1 MTDIIETTITTEIA
15 EYNATAAALSELR
28 SKYEKVVFPVET
40 PKGMKDALA
49 ARKELRD
56 IRVGLEKM
64 RKEIKEPALKRC
76 QLIDSEAKEI
86 TARLTALED
95 PIDKQIKAEEKR
107 KDEEKVERERVERE
121 RVEGIRA
128 SINGINN
135 LPLLSANDTADE
147 IETTMTDL
155 QALEIDDSYAEFKG
169 EAETAKNAALLALGS
184 LYTTV
189 KAREAED
196 ARLKAEREE
205 LDRQRAELERLRAD
219 MAPAK
224 MTELSEAEVE
234 KLLADSA
241 PGTITVVPAESV
253 AQYSDIVSD
262 GGLDPRNNPEPLFG
276 VNQTIDTPEVASEKN
291 AAASALLEAVT
302 DDFAPA
308 SIEDANDLVSEF
320 AGYTAMQFI
329 ALADK
334 VAALGYESFAE
345 GLRKDGQVIAE
356 GHYNEQIKVADWK
369 ALADADKRM
378 ALAAHACVSVL
389 EGDDEFGTS
398 ALRQFNQKQA
408 A

>member
-15 EYNATAAALSELR
+15 EYNATAAALADLR
-28 SKYEKVVFPVET
+28 SKYEKVLFPVET

-56 IRVGLEKM
+56 IRFGLEKM
-64 RKEIKEPALKRC
+64 RKEIKEPALRRC

-95 PIDKQIKAEEKR
+95 PIDKQIKAEEQR
-107 KDEEKVERERVERE
+107 KEAEKLERERVERE
-121 RVEGIRA
+121 RVAAIRTK
-128 SINGINN
+128 IDFIKR
-135 LPLLSANDTADE
+135 LPFDSANDSAEDIATTIDE
-147 IETTMTDL
+147 LEPL
-155 QALEIDDSYAEFKG
+155 QIDDSYAEFTA
-169 EAETAKNAALLALGS
+169 EAQAAKEGALIALQT
-184 LYTTV
+184 LHVTT
-189 KAREAED
+189 KAREEEA

-205 LDRQRAELERLRAD
+205 LDRQRAELERMRAELEAAK
-219 MAPAK
+219 AP
-224 MTELSEAEVE
+224 EPVAE
-234 KLLADSA
+234 
-241 PGTITVVPAESV
+241 PTTPAEPV

-262 GGLDPRNNPEPLFG
+262 GGLDPRNNPEPVFQLAA
-276 VNQTIDTPEVASEKN
+276 QEDTSEPE
-291 AAASALLEAVT
+291 SA
-302 DDFAPA
+302 PM
-308 SIEDANDLVSEF
+308 EDANDLVSEF

-398 ALRQFNQKQA
+398 SLRQFNQKQA

>member
-15 EYNATAAALSELR
+15 EYNATAAALADLR
-28 SKYEKVVFPVET
+28 SKYEKVLFPVET

-56 IRVGLEKM
+56 IRFGLEKM
-64 RKEIKEPALKRC
+64 RKEIKEPVLRRC

-95 PIDKQIKAEEKR
+95 PIDKQIKAEKL
-107 KDEEKVERERVERE
+107 ERERVERE
-121 RVEGIRA
+121 RVAAIRTK
-128 SINGINN
+128 IDFIKR
-135 LPLLSANDTADE
+135 LPFDSANDSAEDIATTIDE
-147 IETTMTDL
+147 LEPL
-155 QALEIDDSYAEFKG
+155 QIDDSYAEFAA
-169 EAETAKNAALLALGS
+169 EAQAAKEGALIALQT
-184 LYTTV
+184 LHVTT
-189 KAREAED
+189 KAREEED

-205 LDRQRAELERLRAD
+205 LDRQRAELERMRAELEAAK
-219 MAPAK
+219 AP
-224 MTELSEAEVE
+224 EPVAE
-234 KLLADSA
+234 
-241 PGTITVVPAESV
+241 PTTPAEPV

-262 GGLDPRNNPEPLFG
+262 GGLDPRNNPEPVFQLAA
-276 VNQTIDTPEVASEKN
+276 QEDTSEPE
-291 AAASALLEAVT
+291 SA
-302 DDFAPA
+302 PM
-308 SIEDANDLVSEF
+308 EDANDLVSEF

-398 ALRQFNQKQA
+398 SLRQFNQKKA

>member
-15 EYNATAAALSELR
+15 EYNATAAALADLR
-28 SKYEKVVFPVET
+28 SKYEKVLFPVET

-56 IRVGLEKM
+56 IRFGLEKM
-64 RKEIKEPALKRC
+64 RKEIKEPALRRC

-95 PIDKQIKAEEKR
+95 PIDKQIKAEEQR
-107 KDEEKVERERVERE
+107 KEAEKLERERVERE
-121 RVEGIRA
+121 RVAAIRTK
-128 SINGINN
+128 IDFIKR
-135 LPLLSANDTADE
+135 LPFDSANDSAEDIATTIDE
-147 IETTMTDL
+147 LEPL
-155 QALEIDDSYAEFKG
+155 QIDDSYAEFTA
-169 EAETAKNAALLALGS
+169 EAQAAKEGALIALQT
-184 LYTTV
+184 LHVTT
-189 KAREAED
+189 KAREEEA

-205 LDRQRAELERLRAD
+205 LDRQRAELERMRAELEAAK
-219 MAPAK
+219 AP
-224 MTELSEAEVE
+224 EPVAE
-234 KLLADSA
+234 
-241 PGTITVVPAESV
+241 PTTPAEPV

-262 GGLDPRNNPEPLFG
+262 GGLDPRNNPEPVFQLAA
-276 VNQTIDTPEVASEKN
+276 QEDTSEPE
-291 AAASALLEAVT
+291 SA
-302 DDFAPA
+302 PM
-308 SIEDANDLVSEF
+308 EDANDLVSEF
-320 AGYTAMQFI
+320 AGHTAMQFI

-398 ALRQFNQKQA
+398 SLRQFNQKQA

>member
-15 EYNATAAALSELR
+15 EYNATAAALADLR
-28 SKYEKVVFPVET
+28 SKYEKVLFPVET

-56 IRVGLEKM
+56 IRFGLEKM
-64 RKEIKEPALKRC
+64 RKEIKEPVLRRC

-95 PIDKQIKAEEKR
+95 PIDKQIKAEEQR
-107 KDEEKVERERVERE
+107 KEAEKLERERVERE
-121 RVEGIRA
+121 RVAAIRTK
-128 SINGINN
+128 IDFIKR
-135 LPLLSANDTADE
+135 LPFDSANDSAEDIATTIDE
-147 IETTMTDL
+147 LEPL
-155 QALEIDDSYAEFKG
+155 QIDDSYAEFAA
-169 EAETAKNAALLALGS
+169 EAQAAKEGALIALQT
-184 LYTTV
+184 LHVTT
-189 KAREAED
+189 KAREEED

-205 LDRQRAELERLRAD
+205 LDRQRAELERMRAELEAAK
-219 MAPAK
+219 AP
-224 MTELSEAEVE
+224 EPVAE
-234 KLLADSA
+234 
-241 PGTITVVPAESV
+241 PTTPAEPV

-262 GGLDPRNNPEPLFG
+262 GGLDPRNNPEPVFQLAA
-276 VNQTIDTPEVASEKN
+276 QEDTSEPE
-291 AAASALLEAVT
+291 SA
-302 DDFAPA
+302 PM
-308 SIEDANDLVSEF
+308 EDANDLVSEF

-398 ALRQFNQKQA
+398 SLRQFNQKQA

>member
-15 EYNATAAALSELR
+15 EYNATAAALADLR
-28 SKYEKVVFPVET
+28 SKYEKVLFPVET

-56 IRVGLEKM
+56 IRFGLEKM
-64 RKEIKEPALKRC
+64 RKEIKEPALRRC

-95 PIDKQIKAEEKR
+95 PIDKQIKAEEQR
-107 KDEEKVERERVERE
+107 KEAEKLERERVERE
-121 RVEGIRA
+121 RVAAIRTK
-128 SINGINN
+128 IDFIKR
-135 LPLLSANDTADE
+135 LPFDSANDSAEDIATTIDE
-147 IETTMTDL
+147 LEPL
-155 QALEIDDSYAEFKG
+155 QIDDSYAEFTA
-169 EAETAKNAALLALGS
+169 EAQAAKEGALIALQT
-184 LYTTV
+184 LHVTT
-189 KAREAED
+189 KAREEEA

-205 LDRQRAELERLRAD
+205 LDRQRAELERMRAELEAAK
-219 MAPAK
+219 AP
-224 MTELSEAEVE
+224 EPVAE
-234 KLLADSA
+234 
-241 PGTITVVPAESV
+241 PTTPAEPV

-262 GGLDPRNNPEPLFG
+262 GGLDPRNNPETVFQLAA
-276 VNQTIDTPEVASEKN
+276 QEDTSEPE
-291 AAASALLEAVT
+291 SA
-302 DDFAPA
+302 PM
-308 SIEDANDLVSEF
+308 EDANDLVSEF

-398 ALRQFNQKQA
+398 SLRQFNQKQA

>member
-15 EYNATAAALSELR
+15 EYNATAAALADLR
-28 SKYEKVVFPVET
+28 SKYEKVLFPVET

-56 IRVGLEKM
+56 IRFGLEKM
-64 RKEIKEPALKRC
+64 RKEIKEPALRRC

-95 PIDKQIKAEEKR
+95 PIDKQIKAEEQR
-107 KDEEKVERERVERE
+107 KEAEKLERERVERE
-121 RVEGIRA
+121 RVAAIRTK
-128 SINGINN
+128 IDFIKR
-135 LPLLSANDTADE
+135 LPFDSANDSAEDIATTIDE
-147 IETTMTDL
+147 LEPL
-155 QALEIDDSYAEFKG
+155 QIDDSYAEFAA
-169 EAETAKNAALLALGS
+169 EAQAAKEGALIALQT
-184 LYTTV
+184 LHVTT
-189 KAREAED
+189 KAREEEA

-205 LDRQRAELERLRAD
+205 LDRQRAELERMRAELEAAK
-219 MAPAK
+219 AP
-224 MTELSEAEVE
+224 EPVAE
-234 KLLADSA
+234 
-241 PGTITVVPAESV
+241 PTTPAEPV

-262 GGLDPRNNPEPLFG
+262 GGLDPRNNPEPVFQLAA
-276 VNQTIDTPEVASEKN
+276 QEDTSEPQ
-291 AAASALLEAVT
+291 SAPM
-302 DDFAPA
+302 D
-308 SIEDANDLVSEF
+308 DANDLVSEF

-398 ALRQFNQKQA
+398 SLRQFNQKQA

>member
-15 EYNATAAALSELR
+15 EYNATAAALADLR
-28 SKYEKVVFPVET
+28 SKYEKVLFPVET

-56 IRVGLEKM
+56 IRFGLEKM
-64 RKEIKEPALKRC
+64 RKEIKEPALRRC

-95 PIDKQIKAEEKR
+95 PIDKQIKAEEQR
-107 KDEEKVERERVERE
+107 KEAEKLERERVERE
-121 RVEGIRA
+121 RVAAIRTK
-128 SINGINN
+128 IDFIKR
-135 LPLLSANDTADE
+135 LPFDSANDSAEDIATTIDE
-147 IETTMTDL
+147 LEPL
-155 QALEIDDSYAEFKG
+155 QIDDSYAEFTA
-169 EAETAKNAALLALGS
+169 EAQAAKEGALIALQT
-184 LYTTV
+184 LHVTT
-189 KAREAED
+189 KAREEEA

-205 LDRQRAELERLRAD
+205 LDRQRAELERMRAELEAAK
-219 MAPAK
+219 AP
-224 MTELSEAEVE
+224 EPVAE
-234 KLLADSA
+234 
-241 PGTITVVPAESV
+241 PTTPAEPV

-262 GGLDPRNNPEPLFG
+262 GGLDPRNNPEPVFQLAA
-276 VNQTIDTPEVASEKN
+276 QDTSEPEP
-291 AAASALLEAVT
+291 
-302 DDFAPA
+302 APM
-308 SIEDANDLVSEF
+308 EDANDLVSEF

-398 ALRQFNQKQA
+398 SLRQFNQKQA

>member
-15 EYNATAAALSELR
+15 EYNATAAAQADLR
-28 SKYEKVVFPVET
+28 SKYEKVLFPVET

-56 IRVGLEKM
+56 IRFGLEKM
-64 RKEIKEPALKRC
+64 RKEIKEPALRRC

-95 PIDKQIKAEEKR
+95 PIDKQIKAEEQR
-107 KDEEKVERERVERE
+107 KEAEKLERERVERE
-121 RVEGIRA
+121 RVAAIRTK
-128 SINGINN
+128 IDFIKR
-135 LPLLSANDTADE
+135 LPFDSANDSAEDIATTIDE
-147 IETTMTDL
+147 LEPL
-155 QALEIDDSYAEFKG
+155 QIDDSYAEFTA
-169 EAETAKNAALLALGS
+169 EAQAAKEGALIALKT
-184 LYTTV
+184 LHVTT
-189 KAREAED
+189 KAREEEA

-205 LDRQRAELERLRAD
+205 LDRQHAELERMRAELEAAK
-219 MAPAK
+219 AP
-224 MTELSEAEVE
+224 EPVAE
-234 KLLADSA
+234 
-241 PGTITVVPAESV
+241 PTTPAEPV

-262 GGLDPRNNPEPLFG
+262 GGLDPRNNPEPVFQLAA
-276 VNQTIDTPEVASEKN
+276 QDTSEPQ
-291 AAASALLEAVT
+291 SAPM
-302 DDFAPA
+302 D
-308 SIEDANDLVSEF
+308 DANDLVSEF

-398 ALRQFNQKQA
+398 SLRQFNQKQA

>member
-15 EYNATAAALSELR
+15 EYNATAAALADLR
-28 SKYEKVVFPVET
+28 SKYEKVLFPVET

-56 IRVGLEKM
+56 IRFGLEKM
-64 RKEIKEPALKRC
+64 RKEIKEPVLRRC

-86 TARLTALED
+86 TARLTALEG
-95 PIDKQIKAEEKR
+95 PIDKQIKAEEQR
-107 KDEEKVERERVERE
+107 KEAEKLERERVERE
-121 RVEGIRA
+121 RVAAIRTK
-128 SINGINN
+128 IDFIKR
-135 LPLLSANDTADE
+135 LPFDSANDSAEDIATTIDE
-147 IETTMTDL
+147 LEPL
-155 QALEIDDSYAEFKG
+155 QIDDSYAEFAA
-169 EAETAKNAALLALGS
+169 EAQAAKEGALIALQT
-184 LYTTV
+184 LHVTT
-189 KAREAED
+189 KAREEED

-205 LDRQRAELERLRAD
+205 LDRQRAELERMRAELEAAK
-219 MAPAK
+219 AP
-224 MTELSEAEVE
+224 EPVAE
-234 KLLADSA
+234 
-241 PGTITVVPAESV
+241 PTTPAEPV

-262 GGLDPRNNPEPLFG
+262 GGLDPRNNPEPVFQLAA
-276 VNQTIDTPEVASEKN
+276 QEDTSEPE
-291 AAASALLEAVT
+291 SA
-302 DDFAPA
+302 PM
-308 SIEDANDLVSEF
+308 EDANDLVSEF

-398 ALRQFNQKQA
+398 SLRQFNQKKA

>member
-15 EYNATAAALSELR
+15 EYNATAAALADLR
-28 SKYEKVVFPVET
+28 SKYEKVLFPVET

-56 IRVGLEKM
+56 IRFGLEKM
-64 RKEIKEPALKRC
+64 RKEIKEPALRRC

-95 PIDKQIKAEEKR
+95 PIDKQIKAEEQR
-107 KDEEKVERERVERE
+107 KEAEKLERERVERE
-121 RVEGIRA
+121 RVAAIRTK
-128 SINGINN
+128 IDFIKR
-135 LPLLSANDTADE
+135 LPFDSANDSAEDIATTIDE
-147 IETTMTDL
+147 LEPL
-155 QALEIDDSYAEFKG
+155 QIDDSYAEFAA
-169 EAETAKNAALLALGS
+169 EAQAAKEGALIALQT
-184 LYTTV
+184 LHVTT
-189 KAREAED
+189 KAREEQD

-205 LDRQRAELERLRAD
+205 LDRQRAELERMRAELEAAK
-219 MAPAK
+219 AP
-224 MTELSEAEVE
+224 EPVAE
-234 KLLADSA
+234 
-241 PGTITVVPAESV
+241 PTTPAEPV

-262 GGLDPRNNPEPLFG
+262 GGLDPRNNPEPVFQLAA
-276 VNQTIDTPEVASEKN
+276 QEDTSEPE
-291 AAASALLEAVT
+291 SA
-302 DDFAPA
+302 PM
-308 SIEDANDLVSEF
+308 EDANDLVSEF

-398 ALRQFNQKQA
+398 SLRQFNQKQA

>member
-15 EYNATAAALSELR
+15 EYNATAAALADLR
-28 SKYEKVVFPVET
+28 SKYEKVLFPVET

-56 IRVGLEKM
+56 IRFGLEKM
-64 RKEIKEPALKRC
+64 RKEIKEPALRRC

-95 PIDKQIKAEEKR
+95 PIDKQIKAEEQR
-107 KDEEKVERERVERE
+107 KEAEKLERERVERE
-121 RVEGIRA
+121 RVAAIRTK
-128 SINGINN
+128 IDFIKR
-135 LPLLSANDTADE
+135 LPFDSANDSAEDIATTIDE
-147 IETTMTDL
+147 LEPL
-155 QALEIDDSYAEFKG
+155 QIDDSYAEFAA
-169 EAETAKNAALLALGS
+169 EAQAAKEGALIALQT
-184 LYTTV
+184 LHVTT
-189 KAREAED
+189 KAREEEA

-205 LDRQRAELERLRAD
+205 LDRQRAELERMRAELEAAK
-219 MAPAK
+219 AP
-224 MTELSEAEVE
+224 EPVAE
-234 KLLADSA
+234 
-241 PGTITVVPAESV
+241 PTTPAEPV

-262 GGLDPRNNPEPLFG
+262 GGLDPRNNPEPVFQLAA
-276 VNQTIDTPEVASEKN
+276 QEDTSEPE
-291 AAASALLEAVT
+291 SA
-302 DDFAPA
+302 PM
-308 SIEDANDLVSEF
+308 EDANDLVSEF

-398 ALRQFNQKQA
+398 SLRQFNQKQA

>member
-15 EYNATAAALSELR
+15 EYNATAAALADLR
-28 SKYEKVVFPVET
+28 SKYEKVLFPVET

-56 IRVGLEKM
+56 IRFGLEKM
-64 RKEIKEPALKRC
+64 RKEIKEPALRRC

-95 PIDKQIKAEEKR
+95 PIDKQIKAEEQR
-107 KDEEKVERERVERE
+107 KEAEKLERERVERE
-121 RVEGIRA
+121 RVAAIRTK
-128 SINGINN
+128 IDFIKR
-135 LPLLSANDTADE
+135 LPFDSANDSAEDIATTIDE
-147 IETTMTDL
+147 LEPL
-155 QALEIDDSYAEFKG
+155 QIDDSYAEFTA
-169 EAETAKNAALLALGS
+169 EAQAAKEGALIALKT
-184 LYTTV
+184 LHVTT
-189 KAREAED
+189 KAREEEA

-205 LDRQRAELERLRAD
+205 LDRQRAEIERMRAELEAAK
-219 MAPAK
+219 AP
-224 MTELSEAEVE
+224 EPVAE
-234 KLLADSA
+234 
-241 PGTITVVPAESV
+241 PTTPAEPV

-262 GGLDPRNNPEPLFG
+262 GGLDPRNNPEPVFQLAA
-276 VNQTIDTPEVASEKN
+276 QDTSEPEP
-291 AAASALLEAVT
+291 
-302 DDFAPA
+302 APM
-308 SIEDANDLVSEF
+308 EDANDLVSEF

-329 ALADK
+329 AMADK

-398 ALRQFNQKQA
+398 SLRQFNQKQA

>member
-1 MTDIIETTITTEIA
+1 MSDIIETTITTEIA
-15 EYNATAAALSELR
+15 EYNATAAALSELS

-95 PIDKQIKAEEKR
+95 PIDAQIKAEEKR
-107 KDEEKVERERVERE
+107 KDEEKAERERVERE
-121 RVEGIRA
+121 RVAEIRA
-128 SINGINN
+128 IIDGIKS
-135 LPLLSANDTADE
+135 LPLASTNDSAAVIQANIIDLDDLLVNDT
-147 IETTMTDL
+147 
-155 QALEIDDSYAEFKG
+155 YAEFKDEVQAAKDG
-169 EAETAKNAALLALGS
+169 ALTALRT
-184 LYTTV
+184 LYTATV
-189 KAREAED
+189 AREAEA

-205 LDRQRAELERLRAD
+205 LDRQRAEIERMRAA

-224 MTELSEAEVE
+224 VADLSEAEVE
-234 KLLADSA
+234 KLRADSA
-241 PGTITVVPAESV
+241 PGAITVAPAESPLTHENGAPMFSTTTFKENGDPIMLNDDGTRSIFCDV
-253 AQYSDIVSD
+253 DEGSEPTVS
-262 GGLDPRNNPEPLFG
+262 
-276 VNQTIDTPEVASEKN
+276 
-291 AAASALLEAVT
+291 
-302 DDFAPA
+302 
-308 SIEDANDLVSEF
+308 DANDLVSEF
-320 AGYTAMQFI
+320 AGYTAMQFV

>member
-15 EYNATAAALSELR
+15 EYNATAAALADLR
-28 SKYEKVVFPVET
+28 SKYEKVLFPVET

-56 IRVGLEKM
+56 IRFGLEKM
-64 RKEIKEPALKRC
+64 RKEIKEPALRRC

-95 PIDKQIKAEEKR
+95 PIDKQIKAEEQR
-107 KDEEKVERERVERE
+107 KEAEKLERERVERE
-121 RVEGIRA
+121 RVAAIRTK
-128 SINGINN
+128 IDFIKR
-135 LPLLSANDTADE
+135 LPFDSANDSAEDIATTIDE
-147 IETTMTDL
+147 LEPL
-155 QALEIDDSYAEFKG
+155 QIDDSYAEFTA
-169 EAETAKNAALLALGS
+169 EAQAAKEGALIALQT
-184 LYTTV
+184 LHVTT
-189 KAREAED
+189 KAREEEA

-205 LDRQRAELERLRAD
+205 LDRQRAELERMRAD
-219 MAPAK
+219 LEAAKAP
-224 MTELSEAEVE
+224 EPVAE
-234 KLLADSA
+234 
-241 PGTITVVPAESV
+241 PTTPAEPV

-262 GGLDPRNNPEPLFG
+262 GGLDPRNNPEPVFQLAA
-276 VNQTIDTPEVASEKN
+276 QDTSEPE
-291 AAASALLEAVT
+291 SA
-302 DDFAPA
+302 PM
-308 SIEDANDLVSEF
+308 EDANDLVSEF

-398 ALRQFNQKQA
+398 SLRQFNQKQA

>member
-15 EYNATAAALSELR
+15 EYNATAAALADLR
-28 SKYEKVVFPVET
+28 SKYEKVLFPVET

-56 IRVGLEKM
+56 IRFGLEKM
-64 RKEIKEPALKRC
+64 RKEIKEPALRRC

-95 PIDKQIKAEEKR
+95 PIDKQIKAEEQR
-107 KDEEKVERERVERE
+107 KEAEKLERERVERE
-121 RVEGIRA
+121 RVAAIRTK
-128 SINGINN
+128 IDFIKR
-135 LPLLSANDTADE
+135 LPFDSANDSAEDIATTIDE
-147 IETTMTDL
+147 LEPL
-155 QALEIDDSYAEFKG
+155 QIDDSYAEFAA
-169 EAETAKNAALLALGS
+169 EAQAAKEGALIALQT
-184 LYTTV
+184 LHVTT
-189 KAREAED
+189 KAREEEA

-205 LDRQRAELERLRAD
+205 LDRQRAELERMRAELEAAK
-219 MAPAK
+219 AP
-224 MTELSEAEVE
+224 EPVAE
-234 KLLADSA
+234 
-241 PGTITVVPAESV
+241 PTTPAEPV

-262 GGLDPRNNPEPLFG
+262 GGLDPRNNPEPVFQLAA
-276 VNQTIDTPEVASEKN
+276 QEDTSEPE
-291 AAASALLEAVT
+291 SA
-302 DDFAPA
+302 PM
-308 SIEDANDLVSEF
+308 EDANDLVSEF

-369 ALADADKRM
+369 SLADADKRM

-398 ALRQFNQKQA
+398 SLRQFNQKQA